1 MSRPRRATRAEIE
14 AAQHAAEE
22 QERIDGKRLA
32 EVEQAVPQS
41 IRDKIQAVKNRLH
54 YRPLWM
60 ERFVL
65 ARSGIYELV
74 AVEYSVGDKDYWPY
88 GNNKI

>member
-54 YRPLWM
+54 YRPL
-60 ERFVL
+60 
-65 ARSGIYELV
+65 
-74 AVEYSVGDKDYWPY
+74 
-88 GNNKI
+88 